1 MIYKFLKKNFGKVIY
16 EKARQL
22 CMDDDKKIRLVM
34 CNEVLEKIV
43 KIIEKDLRPMKILDK
58 INELVY
64 DNDIDVK
71 AAAINLLTRIV
82 GLFPDDVKYNQ
93 LT

>member
-1 MIYKFLKKNFGKVIY
+1 
-16 EKARQL
+16 
-22 CMDDDKKIRLVM
+22 MDDEKKIRLVM
-34 CNEVLEKIV
+34 CDEVLEKIV

-71 AAAINLLTRIV
+71 AAAISLLTRIT
-82 GLFPDDVKYNQ
+82 GLFPDDVKYN
-93 LT
+93 